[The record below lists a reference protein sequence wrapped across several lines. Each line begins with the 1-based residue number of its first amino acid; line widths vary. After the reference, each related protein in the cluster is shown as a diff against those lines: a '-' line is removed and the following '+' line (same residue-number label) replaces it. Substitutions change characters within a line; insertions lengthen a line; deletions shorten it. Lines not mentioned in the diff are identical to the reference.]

1 MRCPKIP
8 ETSGGSKDKKTR
20 SSLNGFLDLPE
31 DVIGNIL
38 HRLGGQEILGNAQR
52 VCSSWRNL
60 CKDPS
65 MWHFIDMKHRSGDNS
80 CIGPI
85 GRGYLVAICRKAVVW
100 SLGQLTQ
107 LHIDYFATDGLLDFI
122 SATYN
127 EFVVCFIFTSA
138 RSSKLKCLQIRGSSE
153 VEDGLIEAAKK
164 FSLLEELHFVYVL
177 GVHEY
182 IEPIGQ
188 SCPKLNSFTLS
199 SSDHRHRP
207 SAYASDDDCNNDYE
221 ALAIAKSM
229 PGLRHLRLVGN
240 NMTNEGLQAILDGCP
255 YLESLD
261 IRRCFNVDL
270 YGGIGDRIAQKIKD
284 FKCPNDPLEKGCVWD
299 ADVFYCP
306 RDYSYERS

>member
-8 ETSGGSKDKKTR
+8 ETSGGAKYKKSR
-20 SSLNGFLDLPE
+20 SSLNRFLDLPE

-38 HRLGGQEILGNAQR
+38 HRLGVQEILGNAQR

-65 MWHFIDMKHRSGDNS
+65 MWRFIDMEHRSGDNS

-100 SLGQLTQ
+100 SRGQLTQ

-122 SATYN
+122 SA
-127 EFVVCFIFTSA
+127 
-138 RSSKLKCLQIRGSSE
+138 RSSKLKCLQIRGSHE

-164 FSLLEELHFVYVL
+164 FPLLEELHFVYVL

-182 IEPIGQ
+182 IERIGQ

-199 SSDHRHRP
+199 SSDYRH
-207 SAYASDDDCNNDYE
+207 SDDCNNDYE

-240 NMTNEGLQAILDGCP
+240 RMTNEGLHAILDGCP

-284 FKCPNDPLEKGCVWD
+284 FKCPNDPMEKGCVWD

-306 RDYSYERS
+306 RDYSYECS